1 MNESVLQLKC
11 GVKNDDWGKK
21 GKQSQAA
28 QLWSKT
34 PGNGQIDDSKMYSEM
49 WIGTY
54 PKNPSYVIS
63 SGLPLADY
71 LKQNPQ
77 VIGKVGVDRW
87 GTEIPFLSKILSF
100 SKALPL
106 QIHPDKALART
117 LHKEDPEKFAD
128 SNHKPEIAIA
138 LSQFELFVG
147 WKPLDDIQALL
158 KLKPLERYTPQH
170 GHLTNEILKEVCKAL
185 LTASPEMVKDTI
197 KELQTIPESQYSEG
211 DNGHLVATLLM
222 NYMTLK
228 PGDAVCVPP
237 DSIHAYLHGDIIEC
251 MARSDNVLNTGFCPI
266 AERAFKPHSA
276 REAKLP
282 KKRSEKGM
290 LGKTNE
296 YAPPISEFNVLAT
309 CLDAK
314 EREKHKAIF
323 GPSLMVVTEGSGQMA
338 VSGESLNLEEGYVF
352 FVGQG
357 VPLEFSTAE
366 GMNVYRTYA
375 E

>member
-49 WIGTY
+49 WMGTY

-87 GTEIPFLSKILSF
+87 GAEIPFLSKILSF

-117 LHKEDPEKFAD
+117 LHKEDPEKFVD

-147 WKPLDDIQALL
+147 WKPLEDIQVLL

-197 KELQTIPESQYSEG
+197 KELQTIPESQFGASYYIPQMLIRLRSQYFEG

-228 PGDAVCVPP
+228 PGDA
-237 DSIHAYLHGDIIEC
+237 
-251 MARSDNVLNTGFCPI
+251 
-266 AERAFKPHSA
+266 
-276 REAKLP
+276 
-282 KKRSEKGM
+282 KRSEKGM

-323 GPSLMVVTEGSGQMA
+323 GPSLMVVTEGSGQMG

-366 GMNVYRTYA
+366 GMSVYRAYA